1 MIQQIIFTIVTILT
15 VVLSYKAYSNIV
27 KNIKLGRSYELVNN
41 KGARWRTMILVALGQ
56 GKMFKYFL
64 PALFHLFIY
73 VAFLFTQIELIEI
86 LIDGFFGKHRIL
98 SQPLG
103 GFYTFIISLIEILSV
118 LAFIATVV
126 FLSRRNII
134 NVKRFHKPEMKGWP
148 FTDANLILLGEILLI
163 TGIFLANSS
172 DLVLQS
178 RLSEHFHHTGQF
190 AVSSLLAKYVFSG
203 FDTQTLRILERIG
216 WWLHLTVVYGF
227 ILYLTISKHLHL
239 IFAFPNTFFTPL
251 VPRGKME
258 NMPVIMNE
266 VKSMMGLG
274 GDGGQMDNMDAM
286 SEEIPEFGAKEIM
299 GLKWKNILDA
309 YTCTEC
315 GRCTDKCPANVTG
328 KVLSPRKIV
337 MMVRDRAEE
346 VGKKLRSKD
355 SKYIRED
362 LKGENVVLSAE
373 NFDDGKSLFDYIS
386 DEEIFA
392 CTTCNA
398 CVEECPVLIN
408 PLDIILQMRR
418 YRILTDSAGP
428 SDWMPMFTSLENSG
442 SVWQMQEERDA
453 WTKEVIV

>member
-1 MIQQIIFTIVTILT
+1 MIQQLIFTIVTLATII
-15 VVLSYKAYSNIV
+15 LSYRAYSFIV
-27 KNIKLGRSYELVNN
+27 KNIKFGREYELIKDNP
-41 KGARWRTMILVALGQ
+41 ARWKTMILIALGQ

-86 LIDGFFGKHRIL
+86 LVDGFFGKHRIFAL
-98 SQPLG
+98 PLG

-118 LAFIATVV
+118 LAFIATIV

-172 DLVLQS
+172 DLVLQN
-178 RLSEHFHHTGQF
+178 RLPAHFHHTGQF
-190 AVSSLLAKYVFSG
+190 AVSAYLAKYIFSNFSTG
-203 FDTQTLRILERIG
+203 TLLVLERIG

-251 VPRGKME
+251 TPRGKME

-266 VKSMMGLG
+266 VKSMMGLTEG
-274 GDGGQMDNMDAM
+274 GEDAMEM
-286 SEEIPEFGAKEIM
+286 SEEIPEFGARDIQA
-299 GLKWKNILDA
+299 LKWKNILDA

-315 GRCTDKCPANVTG
+315 GRCTDNCPANITG
-328 KVLSPRKIV
+328 KELSPRKIV
-337 MMVRDRAEE
+337 MMVRDRADEI
-346 VGKKLRSKD
+346 GKKLRSKD
-355 SKYIRED
+355 QKYIRED
-362 LKGENVVLSAE
+362 LKTEGAKLTIE

-386 DEEIFA
+386 DQEIFA

-398 CVEECPVLIN
+398 CVEQCPVLIN

-453 WTKEVIV
+453 WAK

>member
-1 MIQQIIFTIVTILT
+1 MIQQLIFTIVTLATIF
-15 VVLSYKAYSNIV
+15 LSYRAYSFII
-27 KNIKLGRSYELVNN
+27 KNIKYGRDYELV
-41 KGARWRTMILVALGQ
+41 KDKPARWKTMILVALGQ

-73 VAFLFTQIELIEI
+73 VAFIFTQIELIEI
-86 LIDGFFGKHRIL
+86 LVDGFFGKHRIFAA
-98 SQPLG
+98 PLG
-103 GFYTFIISLIEILSV
+103 GFYTFIISLIELLSV
-118 LAFIATVV
+118 LAFIATII

-134 NVKRFHKPEMKGWP
+134 KVKRFHKPEMKGWP

-172 DLVLQS
+172 DLVLQT
-178 RLSEHFHHTGQF
+178 RLPEHFHHTGQF
-190 AVSSLLAKYVFSG
+190 AVSTYLAKYIFNNFNTG
-203 FDTQTLRILERIG
+203 TLLVLERIG
-216 WWLHLTVVYGF
+216 WWLHLSVVYGF

-251 VPRGKME
+251 TPRGKME
-258 NMPVIMNE
+258 NMPIIMNE
-266 VKSMMGLG
+266 VKSMMGLTEEA
-274 GDGGQMDNMDAM
+274 MDMGEM
-286 SEEIPEFGAKEIM
+286 SEEIPEFGAQDIM

-315 GRCTDKCPANVTG
+315 GRCTDNCPANITG
-328 KVLSPRKIV
+328 KILSPRKIV
-337 MMVRDRAEE
+337 MIVRDRAEE
-346 VGKKLRSKD
+346 VGRKIRSKD
-355 SKYIRED
+355 SKYIREE
-362 LKGENVVLSAE
+362 LRGENVNLTPE
-373 NFDDGKSLFDYIS
+373 NFNDGKSLFDYIS

-398 CVEECPVLIN
+398 CVEQCPVLIN

-453 WTKEVIV
+453 WFKD